1 MTISYGFFQKC
12 HNTEGGYVCSCIDG
26 YFYEDLGS
34 CKANSSFP
42 SAKLLFPGKHSIN
55 VVNLD
60 SKIPVSL
67 KIVEDEERIYQPIGI
82 GYDFVKKR
90 VYWTDV
96 ARKMILSS
104 RMDGTDVKEWQSP
117 DDIIKPEL
125 LAVDYIGRNVYFS
138 DSIKRSIS
146 VCKISDETLCKVNI
160 RVNN

>member
-1 MTISYGFFQKC
+1 M
-12 HNTEGGYVCSCIDG
+12 
-26 YFYEDLGS
+26 
-34 CKANSSFP
+34 FP
-42 SAKLLFPGKHSIN
+42 RKNSIN

-60 SKIPVSL
+60 PKIPVSL
-67 KIVEDEERIYQPIGI
+67 KIVEDEDRIYQPIGI
-82 GYDFVKKR
+82 GYDTVKNR

-138 DSIKRSIS
+138 DSIIKSIS
-146 VCKISDETLCKVNI
+146 VCKISDETLCKVT
-160 RVNN
+160 RNNYIVHTYLTISNRN